1 MNESIMKILLILAME
16 FYSTVKNQS
25 YENYKDIYGLGN
37 IMDGESHHT
46 SGRPK
51 IYLQGTCLVA
61 K

>member
-1 MNESIMKILLILAME
+1 ME